1 MIWFAFI
8 LRLVNIGSGCGLTA
22 MALHRRNYSV
32 IATDKK
38 SILGLLSKNIESYI
52 SNVNS
57 AETNIEV
64 FHFEWDKLC
73 EEEHVSISISM
84 QDPDLVV
91 CSDCLYDSNSVAPL
105 IQTIELVYF
114 FSILSNC
121 QN

>member
-1 MIWFAFI
+1 MKT
-8 LRLVNIGSGCGLTA
+8 GSGCGLTA
-22 MALHRRNYSV
+22 MALHRRNFSV

-38 SILGLLSKNIESYI
+38 IMLGLLSKNIGSYI

-57 AETNIEV
+57 RETNIEV
-64 FHFEWDKLC
+64 FHFEWDKLS
-73 EEEHVSISISM
+73 EEANVSIPISM

-105 IQTIELVYF
+105 IQTIELVYL
-114 FSILSNC
+114 FSILSTC